1 MTSCDWWNIK
11 QNTKN
16 GTGDLYSSKIQI
28 FCSIFCVS
36 LYMPSIT
43 SCYVFIFFYFKLWTI
58 LKGNLNKYMTRC
70 DWWNIKCNTKNASE
84 DLYLSRIY
92 IFCITFLYN
101 SVKPSQD
108 RMGLYNPVRFVKF
121 VKLHLWVHFID
132 FFNV

>member
-1 MTSCDWWNIK
+1 M
-11 QNTKN
+11 
-16 GTGDLYSSKIQI
+16 

-58 LKGNLNKYMTRC
+58 LKGNLNKYMTSC
-70 DWWNIKCNTKNASE
+70 NLWNIKWNTKNDTD
-84 DLYLSRIY
+84 DLYLKRIH
-92 IFCITFLYN
+92 IFCITFLCN

-108 RMGLYNPVRFVKF
+108 RMGLYNLVKFVKF